1 MRRTAA
7 AVAGLAVVLAGQ
19 AGCSG
24 AGKATDPVTVATG
37 TAGGAAWRLVTF
49 HNDAGDLCLE
59 IRDGDGKANDGYG
72 GGCGGW
78 QSSKNDADTHV
89 DGPGPGGSEFAFGPL
104 TAAVSTVE
112 ATAPGKQTLVAR
124 AQDLPAKAGAA
135 KFFVLTLPD
144 TATAWTYTG
153 KDARGAAEPLGLK

>member
-1 MRRTAA
+1 MRRALAA
-7 AVAGLAVVLAGQ
+7 AAALAAL

-24 AGKATDPVTVATG
+24 AGGATDPVTVASG
-37 TAGGAAWRLVTF
+37 TAGGAAWNLVTF

-59 IRDGDGKANDGYG
+59 IRDGDGKADDGYG

-78 QSSKNDADTHV
+78 ESSTKDADTHV

-104 TAAVSTVE
+104 IAAVSTVE
-112 ATAPGKQTLVAR
+112 ATAPGKQTLVAQ
-124 AQDLPAKAGAA
+124 AKELPARAGAA

-144 TATAWTYTG
+144 ATTTWTYTG
-153 KDARGAAEPLGLK
+153 KDAAGAPEPLGLK